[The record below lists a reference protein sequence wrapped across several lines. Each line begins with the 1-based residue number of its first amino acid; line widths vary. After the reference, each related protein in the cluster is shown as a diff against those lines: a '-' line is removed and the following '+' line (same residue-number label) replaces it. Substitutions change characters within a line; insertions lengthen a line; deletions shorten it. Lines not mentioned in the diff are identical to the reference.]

1 MNPLS
6 WKAKAISY
14 LVLVAV
20 IAGAGAS
27 AAWWF
32 TKTAYEADIAQLKE
46 DQSKEREGWLKEKLA
61 VTTKAKTDT
70 DAAIAR
76 MKDAQAA
83 LARIDA
89 ENQRKLENA
98 EAENETLR
106 RDVAAGFKRL
116 RLLGAQLAKRGEH
129 PAGGG
134 ACPGSVGDDTGVE
147 LSADAGRAVFD
158 IRAGIISDRAKI
170 AYLQDYVEKVVKQ
183 CRR

>member
-1 MNPLS
+1 MNFAS
-6 WKAKAISY
+6 WKIKAICAFA
-14 LVLVAV
+14 LVAF
-20 IAGAGAS
+20 IAGSGAGAG
-27 AAWWF
+27 WWF
-32 TKTAYEADIAQLKE
+32 TKTAYEDDIAQLKE
-46 DQSKEREGWLKEKLA
+46 DQSKEREDWFKEKLA

-106 RDVAAGFKRL
+106 RDVAAGVKRL

-129 PAGGG
+129 PAGGDT
-134 ACPGSVGDDTGVE
+134 CPGSVGDDTGVE
-147 LSADAGRAVFD
+147 LSADAGQAVFD
-158 IRAGIISDRAKI
+158 IRSGIISDRAKI